1 MVASYE
7 PDRGDLVWLDFS
19 PQTGHEQRGRRPAL
33 VLSPRRYNAR
43 VGLALLCPVTSR
55 VKGYPF
61 EVTVPQGL
69 PFGGVVLADQ
79 VKSLDWRSRNA
90 EFAGKMPEVS
100 VDGVLAKL
108 DVLLRR

>member
-1 MVASYE
+1 MK
-7 PDRGDLVWLDFS
+7 
-19 PQTGHEQRGRRPAL
+19 
-33 VLSPRRYNAR
+33 LSTR

-69 PFGGVVLADQ
+69 PIGGVVLADQ

-90 EFAGKMPEVS
+90 EFAGKMSEAS